1 MKRSHG
7 ILSVIV
13 LLVILIAGSV
23 FFVWISAPNVQEYE
37 WTFQRALAA
46 FDVPAPTTI
55 SNVVDNSQAGQIFNL
70 DVTFSPT
77 PDTVQT
83 FVSGICDGILVQGY
97 DPFVAIA
104 SAFPDSPNAILI
116 SDEAIHYSYSPDVGP
131 TIFGNQCRPK
141 GASVLQIRVD
151 KADPVLYTIKLG
163 SLPWGGPSFS
173 QFPIAHFELPIDGE
187 DFPLIVVGLYRR
199 QSDLVLIHDRLCME
213 SRTDNGFRGLG
224 YKPPVSFETR
234 PYIGAD
240 VRIAIDGRESYAVT
254 INDSGK
260 MVAYSDQDDYREWEW
275 NFCPQVPTSPG
286 RHRVEMIVVTRES
299 VVSEYAWEYIVE

>member
-46 FDVPAPTTI
+46 FGVPAPMSI

-70 DVTFSPT
+70 DVTFSAT

-116 SDEAIHYSYSPDVGP
+116 VDEGIHYSYSPNVGS
-131 TIFGNQCRPK
+131 TVFGSQCRPN
-141 GASVLQIRVD
+141 GSSVFQIRVD
-151 KADPVLYTIKLG
+151 KVDPALYTVKLG
-163 SLPWGGPSFS
+163 YLPTGGTN
-173 QFPIAHFELPIDGE
+173 FPEVPMAHFELPLDGE
-187 DFPLIVVGLYRR
+187 AFPLIVVGLNR
-199 QSDLVLIHDRLCME
+199 QRDNLVLIYDRLCME
-213 SRTDNGFRGLG
+213 ARLDNFFRSWN
-224 YKPPVSFETR
+224 YKPFVSFETR

-240 VRIAIDGRESYAVT
+240 VRISIDGRESYAVT

-275 NFCPQVPTSPG
+275 NFCPQVPTSTG
-286 RHRVEMIVVTRES
+286 RHTVEMMVVTREG

>member
-7 ILSVIV
+7 MLSVIV

-23 FFVWISAPNVQEYE
+23 VFVWINAPSVQEYE
-37 WTFQRALAA
+37 WAFQRVLAA
-46 FDVPAPTTI
+46 FGAPIPTDI
-55 SNVVDNSQAGQIFNL
+55 SNVIDNSQAGRAVDL
-70 DVTFSPT
+70 DVTFTAMPS
-77 PDTVQT
+77 TVHT
-83 FVSGICDGILVQGY
+83 FVSGICNGSLVQGY

-116 SDEAIHYSYSPDVGP
+116 ADEAIHYSYSPNVGP
-131 TIFGNQCRPK
+131 TIFGNQCRQNP
-141 GASVLQIRVD
+141 AAVLQIRVD
-151 KADPVLYTIKLG
+151 KSDPVFYKVKLG
-163 SLPWGGPSFS
+163 YLPDGGPSFS
-173 QFPIAHFELPIDGE
+173 KFPIAHFELPIGGE

-213 SRTDNGFRGLG
+213 SRTQNDFRGWG
-224 YKPPVSFETR
+224 YKPPVPFETR

-240 VRIAIDGRESYAVT
+240 VRISIDGRESYAVT

-286 RHRVEMIVVTRES
+286 RHRVEMMVVTRES